1 MQCIVYSLLVHMNSL
16 KFFLEEASTCKMI
29 GAIKDFIFLMEASN
43 HTNENYAPRLHV
55 ALVALYEAGLH
66 FKEIHLSDD
75 CLFNNDLPIHFVD
88 KNTVLI
94 CSFLEELNARNNLFK
109 KTFEKY
115 NESKLNTT
123 KQADLV
129 DFGHSLYYMY
139 KQLKTQVV
147 KIEHRSSNAMAEDGL
162 WQIKNAFYTGW
173 GKDCAKAIEV
183 LHAFRY

>member
-1 MQCIVYSLLVHMNSL
+1 
-16 KFFLEEASTCKMI
+16 MI
-29 GAIKDFIFLMEASN
+29 LRAKDFISLIEIDDMEIETYAS
-43 HTNENYAPRLHV
+43 RLHS
-55 ALVALYEAGLH
+55 ALAALYEAGLH
-66 FKEIHLSDD
+66 FKEIQVSDD
-75 CLFNNDLPIHFVD
+75 CLFNDDLPIHFVD

-147 KIEHRSSNAMAEDGL
+147 KIEHKSSNAMAEDGL
-162 WQIKNAFYTGW
+162 WQIKTGFYKYW
-173 GKDCAKAIEV
+173 GIDCVKAIAL